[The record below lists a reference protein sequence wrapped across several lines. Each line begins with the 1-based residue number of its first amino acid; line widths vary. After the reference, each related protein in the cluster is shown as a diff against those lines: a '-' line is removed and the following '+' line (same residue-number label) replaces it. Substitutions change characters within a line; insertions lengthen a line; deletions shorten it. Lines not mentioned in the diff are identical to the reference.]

1 VLPRLLQL
9 LTVLGAGLEVAAEE
23 EEGRGREKEKE
34 KEKEV
39 RCFRSESLRYCPC
52 DDHHTAYWYR
62 GGSPSRIHAKVLP
75 ERAQS

>member
-1 VLPRLLQL
+1 L

-39 RCFRSESLRYCPC
+39 RCFRSESLRYCPL
-52 DDHHTAYWYR
+52 R
-62 GGSPSRIHAKVLP
+62 
-75 ERAQS
+75 